1 MKRKRL
7 KDLDP
12 GEQVELPSPR
22 GGMAASLIGNPSD
35 FILIYGGTTEEYLKD
50 SSSSVSK
57 IRETLSDM
65 WVYDT
70 STLLWSRMF
79 INSPMPPTRDL
90 AIMTTVKFDRLL
102 LMYGG
107 QIGQTL
113 YNDVW

>member
-1 MKRKRL
+1 
-7 KDLDP
+7 
-12 GEQVELPSPR
+12 
-22 GGMAASLIGNPSD
+22 
-35 FILIYGGTTEEYLKD
+35 
-50 SSSSVSK
+50 
-57 IRETLSDM
+57 M

-79 INSPMPPTRDL
+79 INSPSPPTRDL